1 MKKTATSRYD
11 VTEHLRTPEEM
22 AAYLMR
28 KKIHYTDEPLGELRV
43 VPDFLPPPD
52 GLQLREEIA
61 KILARG
67 DEDIDAGNGID
78 METVMA
84 EADALLAK
92 KP

>member
-1 MKKTATSRYD
+1 
-11 VTEHLRTPEEM
+11 
-22 AAYLMR
+22 MR

-43 VPDFLPPPD
+43 VHDFIPHPDALEF
-52 GLQLREEIA
+52 REEIA
-61 KILARG
+61 RILARG
-67 DEDIDAGNGID
+67 EEDIAADIGID